1 MSSAATGS
9 TDERNSDG
17 RPEPAGSVTQQV
29 KKRRGPRNDV
39 DVRDVILDVTEA
51 MAGHTNP
58 DAVSLRAIAREANVA
73 PRALSYYF
81 ATKRDLLE
89 AVIQRRSGMISESI
103 KERLVPL
110 HDREG
115 AVTIREAVD
124 TVLLPIVELIER
136 EPVAG
141 VRWMRVFS
149 TLSQTEDPSRVA
161 LAGFDPEVIG
171 MLRKVM
177 GRALGGAPDAGARHR
192 IMLGM
197 LGMLEALTR
206 VDRPVYGQPLRESG
220 LDSDFVEQ
228 LAIFTSAGIAGR
240 T

>member
-1 MSSAATGS
+1 MT
-9 TDERNSDG
+9 R
-17 RPEPAGSVTQQV
+17 QV
-29 KKRRGPRNDV
+29 PKRRGPRNDV
-39 DVRDVILDVTEA
+39 DVREVILDVTEA

-73 PRALSYYF
+73 PRALSYHF
-81 ATKRDLLE
+81 ATKRSLLE

-103 KERLVPL
+103 KVRLVPL
-110 HDREG
+110 HARRG
-115 AVTIREAVD
+115 AVSVREAVD

-149 TLSQTEDPSRVA
+149 TLIQTEDPSRVA

-171 MLRKVM
+171 LLREVM
-177 GRALGGAPDAGARHR
+177 ERALGDAADAGARQR

-206 VDRPVYGQPLRESG
+206 VDRPVYGQPLGESG
-220 LDSDFVEQ
+220 LDPDFVEQ
-228 LAIFTSAGIAGR
+228 LAVFTSAGIAGR